1 MLALICCFIIG
12 QSSDP
17 VPDSGGLA
25 FQLDTLYFRYRITAD
40 SAEHDSAVFVFE
52 PRSAGPELPA
62 GETGAGL
69 RLSGV
74 KDFFFDT
81 NEGFDQG
88 LSIAVNGEIEG
99 VKVEGNLSDQATPSQ
114 TMQIGDI
121 EKMSL
126 RAATANFSAGLGDLT
141 LPLPFGIQDEIQGG
155 RIGMT
160 ARDSKNCVNAA
171 YALNRGSFRRM
182 EFSGSEGKQ
191 GPYLL
196 TGRAVAGT
204 ERVYVTQGFGIP
216 ALLKRDADY
225 LIDYEQAI
233 ITFTSRFII
242 TNRSRITVEYTE
254 ATSTYPRIFSELDTR
269 TAGND
274 FSVTAMVRR
283 SVDDRTDPIGFALS
297 PVEIESLRAAG
308 DSMTYAHV
316 YCDTSSQ
323 GSYNLEN
330 GHFVFMG
337 EGSGQ
342 YVVTFFYT
350 GENQGDYAYDP
361 VSNGF
366 VYTGAGL
373 GNYSPTRFTPLPQ
386 DQQFYGVSMTCFN
399 ALTTTLYGS
408 KFDQNT
414 FSPQDDA
421 DNGAKGFE
429 VNVQRHMKYL
439 SLDGAYLRY
448 DNDLALPRSREY
460 IGFNNEWNT
469 SDTLQELA
477 QLSLGIQPVPV
488 LGADLAYGVL
498 NQNHYRKSIMIKPWF
513 SYFGYSTVDTLSRY
527 LAGMAAAWRSYS
539 VSSRYEYTGSAQY
552 AQYALQYALGGQSRV
567 GFSGEYD
574 RDELERGITSRL
586 DFASVPVSVSVGHR
600 NCNDTTF
607 LFGASTLSLLYSGFR
622 LVGTVQQ
629 TQSYSQKK
637 DEAFFRVDDGTGSHV
652 YDSTTQSYIPK
663 QGGNYIK
670 RIVLLR
676 DYQRVTTRNAGFEMG
691 YARGSYDGM
700 CRFDYARETDFY
712 SHAVEAQVSLSGDP
726 AEIVLAASQDFSN
739 DSRYALAANI
749 LTRRSYRIDPSYRRA
764 HAHAEKEERI
774 EKEGDFLKERR
785 TDYRGDVSVEFFQKP
800 ILRPLAGYTH
810 SYLYSQ
816 FFESL
821 DLALRAP
828 RLMLTVIYPF
838 KTTGRAEVAGELVQ
852 RMYDRADVPYF
863 FTAAEPPGLS
873 KNFSVTV
880 GIGVGSNTVLNL
892 TYWIRFPSGDDYF
905 QTLNFQTRIKF

>member
-1 MLALICCFIIG
+1 MLALIYCFIIG

-17 VPDSGGLA
+17 VPDAGRSA
-25 FQLDTLYFRYRITAD
+25 FQLDTVYYRYRIMKD
-40 SAEHDSAVFVFE
+40 SAVHDSAAHVFE
-52 PRSAGPELPA
+52 PGTTGPELPA
-62 GETGAGL
+62 DETGAGL

-99 VKVEGNLSDQATPSQ
+99 MKVEGNLSDQAAPSQ
-114 TMQIGDI
+114 TMQISDI

-126 RAATANFSAGLGDLT
+126 RASTANFNTGLGDLT

-155 RIGMT
+155 RIGIT
-160 ARDSKNCVNAA
+160 TQDSKNCMNAA
-171 YALNRGSFRRM
+171 YALNRGSFQRV
-182 EFSGSEGKQ
+182 EFNGSEGKQ

-196 TGRAVAGT
+196 AGRAVAGT

-216 ALLKRDADY
+216 VLLKRDADY

-233 ITFTSRFII
+233 ITFTSSFII

-269 TAGND
+269 TALNN

-283 SVDDRTDPIGFALS
+283 TMDDRTDPMGFVLS
-297 PVEIESLRAAG
+297 PAEIESLQAAG
-308 DSMTYAHV
+308 DSIRYAHV
-316 YCDTSSQ
+316 YYDTSSQ
-323 GSYNLEN
+323 GSYDLED
-330 GHFVFMG
+330 GHFVFRG

-361 VSNGF
+361 VTNGF
-366 VYTGAGL
+366 VYQGAGL

-386 DQQFYGVSMTCFN
+386 DQQFYGVSLTSFN
-399 ALTTTLYGS
+399 TLTTTLYGS
-408 KFDQNT
+408 KSDQNT
-414 FSPQDDA
+414 FSPLDDA
-421 DNGAKGFE
+421 DNGAKGVE
-429 VNVQRHMKYL
+429 INVQRPMKYF
-439 SLDGAYLRY
+439 SLDGAYLKY
-448 DNDLALPRSREY
+448 DHDLALPRSREY
-460 IGFNNEWNT
+460 IGFSNEWNT

-477 QLSLGIQPVPV
+477 QVNLGIQPVPA

-498 NQNHYRKSIMIKPWF
+498 NQSHHRRSIMVKPWF
-513 SYFGYSTVDTLSRY
+513 FYFGYSTVDTLSRY
-527 LAGMAAAWRSYS
+527 LAGMATTWRSYS
-539 VSSRYEYTGSAQY
+539 VSSRYEYAGGAQY
-552 AQYALQYALGGQSRV
+552 AQYAVQYALNSQSRV

-574 RDELERGITSRL
+574 RSDQERGITSRL
-586 DFASVPVSVSVGHR
+586 DFASAPVSVSVGHR
-600 NCNDTTF
+600 NYNDTTF
-607 LFGASTLSLLYSGFR
+607 FFGASTLTLLYGGLR
-622 LVGTVQQ
+622 LIGTVQQ

-637 DEAFFRVDDGTGSHV
+637 DEAYFRVDEGTGSHV

-663 QGGNYIK
+663 QGGDYVK
-670 RIVLLR
+670 RIILLK
-676 DYQRVTTRNAGFEMG
+676 DYQRVTTRNAGVEMG
-691 YARGSYDGM
+691 YGRGIFDGM

-712 SHAVEAQVSLSGDP
+712 SHAEEAQVSLTGDV
-726 AEIVLAASQDFSN
+726 ADLILAASQDFSN
-739 DSRYALAANI
+739 DARYALAANT
-749 LTRRSYRIDPSYRRA
+749 LTRRSYRLDPSYRHARA
-764 HAHAEKEERI
+764 HVEKEEQI
-774 EKEGDFLKERR
+774 EKEGDFLKEQR
-785 TDYRGDVSVEFFQKP
+785 TDYRGDISVEFFQKP
-800 ILRPLAGYTH
+800 ILRPLAGYAY

-821 DLALRAP
+821 DLVLRAP
-828 RLMLTVIYPF
+828 RVMLTIIYPF
-838 KTTGRAEVAGELVQ
+838 KKAGRAEVAGELVH

-873 KNFSVTV
+873 KNFSASI

-892 TYWIRFPSGDDYF
+892 TYWIRFPSGDNYL
-905 QTLNFQTRIKF
+905 QTLNFQTRIRF